1 MKAQEMDQLRQT
13 LEQQA
18 EQQRSQL
25 LDALTDEG
33 AVPPATLA
41 ELASCSTDT
50 LLEFALGYYSR
61 RSNQALSQLERIAQ
75 GRTTL
80 IIAHR
85 LSTIRDA
92 DLILVMES
100 GRIVEQGSCPDV
112 LQRPVDDYTRTL
124 LAAVPRL

>member
-33 AVPPATLA
+33 GIAPATLA
-41 ELASCSTDT
+41 ELASCSTDA

-61 RSNQALSQLERIAQ
+61 RNNQALSQLERIAAALADIGLGLYGVCSDCEEPLTLEQLRQDPARRRCPRCEARRQ
-75 GRTTL
+75 GLRKGTM
-80 IIAHR
+80 H
-85 LSTIRDA
+85 
-92 DLILVMES
+92 
-100 GRIVEQGSCPDV
+100 
-112 LQRPVDDYTRTL
+112 
-124 LAAVPRL
+124 